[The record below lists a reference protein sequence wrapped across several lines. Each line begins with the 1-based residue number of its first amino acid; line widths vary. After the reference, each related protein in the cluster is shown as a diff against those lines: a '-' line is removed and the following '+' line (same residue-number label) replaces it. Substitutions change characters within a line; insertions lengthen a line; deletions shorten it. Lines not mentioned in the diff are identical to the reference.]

1 MIFSL
6 SEIEKSAKDFISE
19 NKNKKVVA
27 FYGEMGAGK
36 TTFIKAICTQLGVK
50 DNTASPT
57 FSLINEYSTSA
68 GERIYHLDFYRIKNE
83 AEALDM
89 GVEEYFC
96 SGNYC
101 FIEWPEKIEALLP
114 ENCLKV
120 KISVKG
126 EKRELLIIE

>member
-1 MIFSL
+1 MLFSL
-6 SEIEKSAKDFISE
+6 TEIEKSAKDFISE
-19 NKNKKVVA
+19 NKHKKVVA

-36 TTFIKAICTQLGVK
+36 TTFIKAVCRQMGVK

-57 FSLINEYSTSA
+57 FSLINEYRTST
-68 GERIYHLDFYRIKNE
+68 GEKIYHFDFYRIKNE
-83 AEALDM
+83 AEALDI
-89 GVEEYFC
+89 GVEEYFY

-101 FIEWPEKIEALLP
+101 FIEWPEKIESLLP

-126 EKRELLIIE
+126 EKRELVIFE